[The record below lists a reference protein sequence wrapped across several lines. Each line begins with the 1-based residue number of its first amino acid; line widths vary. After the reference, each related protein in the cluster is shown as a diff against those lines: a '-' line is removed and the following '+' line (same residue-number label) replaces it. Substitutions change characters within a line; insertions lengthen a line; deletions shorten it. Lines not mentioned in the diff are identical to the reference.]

1 MIYNYLVIFLLLS
14 FYEWQIKLFCIVDY
28 IHIVRQVLCPLQSLL
43 SNPLT
48 DQVHNLSNFS
58 RAFRFLTNNKKVG
71 VRLGRKDY
79 SITLHEHLCYYNL
92 RKEIISHQGS
102 LTYQAYRV
110 FHKPW
115 LTGNKLH
122 PTNSRGK

>member
-1 MIYNYLVIFLLLS
+1 MANKIILYCRLHPCSKASTLS
-14 FYEWQIKLFCIVDY
+14 SAKLKMN
-28 IHIVRQVLCPLQSLL
+28 SLL
-43 SNPLT
+43 SDSLI

-58 RAFRFLTNNKKVG
+58 RAFLFFYFLTTNKKIG
-71 VRLGRKDY
+71 VRLGRKVY

-92 RKEIISHQGS
+92 RKGIISHQVS

-110 FHKPW
+110 FRKPW

>member
-1 MIYNYLVIFLLLS
+1 MANKIILYCRLHQYSNASTLS
-14 FYEWQIKLFCIVDY
+14 SAKLKMNN
-28 IHIVRQVLCPLQSLL
+28 LL

-48 DQVHNLSNFS
+48 DQVHNLSNFY
-58 RAFRFLTNNKKVG
+58 RAFPFLTNNKKVG
-71 VRLGRKDY
+71 VILGRKDY
-79 SITLHEHLCYYNL
+79 SITVHEHPCYYNL
-92 RKEIISHQGS
+92 RKEIFSHQGS

-110 FHKPW
+110 FRKPW